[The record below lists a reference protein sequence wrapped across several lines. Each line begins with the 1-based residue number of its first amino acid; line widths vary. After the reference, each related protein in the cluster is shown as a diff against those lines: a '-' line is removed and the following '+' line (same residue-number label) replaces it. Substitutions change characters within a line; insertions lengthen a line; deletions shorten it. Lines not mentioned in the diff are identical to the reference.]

1 MDLLEDGNAI
11 DRGHWYYRHKYLVI
25 ERAIELVNK
34 KSFTLSDIG
43 AGSAIFSQQV
53 FEKYPDNKFYA
64 IDINYSEEQLN
75 CSSGNFT
82 YTRDLVPADIYLL
95 NDVLEHIENPREL
108 LESIHELSDSPYT
121 LIVTVPAHKILW
133 SSHDIFL
140 GHYRRYTKNNLL
152 NYFQNKARYRVLD
165 SHYLY
170 QTLFPVAFFT
180 KKLKKSKSKSQL
192 KSHNTVVNFI
202 LNKILV
208 LETYLNLRFPFG
220 VSLVAII
227 DVSNPKH
234 SPSEK

>member
-25 ERAIELVNK
+25 KRAIEQVNK
-34 KSFTLSDIG
+34 NSFTLSDIG

-64 IDINYSEEQLN
+64 IDINYSEEQLS

-82 YTRDLVPADIYLL
+82 YTRVLVPADIYLL

-108 LESIHELSDSPYT
+108 LESIHKLSQSDYT

-133 SSHDIFL
+133 SSHDVFL
-140 GHYRRYTKNNLL
+140 GHYRRYTKSNLL
-152 NYFQNKARYRVLD
+152 KYFQNEARYRVLD

-170 QTLFPVAFFT
+170 QTLFPLAFFA
-180 KKLKKSKSKSQL
+180 KKLKRSKSKSQL
-192 KSHNTVVNFI
+192 KTHNAVINFI

-227 DVSNPKH
+227 DVSNPKP
-234 SPSEK
+234 SPFEK